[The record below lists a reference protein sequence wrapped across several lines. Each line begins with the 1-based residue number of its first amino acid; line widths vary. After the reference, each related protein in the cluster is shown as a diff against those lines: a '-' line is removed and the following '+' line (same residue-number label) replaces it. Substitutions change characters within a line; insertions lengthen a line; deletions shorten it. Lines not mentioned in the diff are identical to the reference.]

1 MSAPACP
8 APRPNVARASSSAAT
23 QRYKEESYEAFGGN
37 FIEIFLQDIR
47 FSLRVLRKSPG
58 FTITAVLTLTL
69 AIGANA
75 VVFSVMNAF
84 ILHPLYVPQA
94 ESLYGIQHGSDNGFQ
109 SYPDYLDLRDR
120 NHSFD
125 GLAAFTFALAG
136 LDTGNNPSATWL
148 NETSGNYFD
157 ALQHSAISWPL
168 LPRLR

>member
-1 MSAPACP
+1 MKFLAAFFHRAHLSDQMDQELRSHIQLRADDLERSGIPHAE
-8 APRPNVARASSSAAT
+8 AERRARIEFGGY

-69 AIGANA
+69 AIGPNP
-75 VVFSVMNAF
+75 VRFSVMNAF
-84 ILHPLYVPQA
+84 ILHPRYVPQA

-120 NHSFD
+120 NHSFE
-125 GLAAFTFALAG
+125 GLAAFTFAQAG
-136 LDTGNNPSATWL
+136 
-148 NETSGNYFD
+148 
-157 ALQHSAISWPL
+157 
-168 LPRLR
+168 